1 MRAVITALS
10 LLSGMLLLG
19 ACTGESRSQSRRVG
33 GCEADTISM
42 DIGAVISRCD
52 ISSPVRISILSVEH
66 AGDETYRKAAAGL
79 VTLLDSLGV
88 GICGVPRLVII
99 REGPCW
105 PRHRIDFRL
114 EKGSDKLFQEIRS
127 ALAGG
132 MLAGSRPSKVRPE
145 NYGLFFV
152 QAGVGSTD
160 RWTLWY
166 GRPPH

>member
-1 MRAVITALS
+1 MRTVITVLL

-33 GCEADTISM
+33 GCAADTIPM
-42 DIGAVISRCD
+42 DIDAVISCSD

-88 GICGVPRLVII
+88 GICDVPRLVII

-105 PRHRIDFRL
+105 PRHRIDISL
-114 EKGSDKLFQEIRS
+114 EKGSDKTFPKIKS

-132 MLAGSRPSKVRPE
+132 MLAGSRPSEDRPGS
-145 NYGLFFV
+145 YGLFFV

-166 GRPPH
+166 GRQRH